1 MSRQSGPIHFRP
13 ITDSTS
19 ELTALVTSFPSF
31 GSAGASSSLTSFST
45 STSGPSFS
53 SASIPSLSSASG
65 SGSGLGI
72 TARGGIDPLDVV
84 LLFDDKVSVNATSDK
99 VRETVTRII
108 LNDSDYN
115 ASVHDPTINFQDNG
129 LNNWWAMLAVVLVVG
144 TAAGNILVCLAI
156 TWEKRL
162 QNVTNYF
169 LMSLAIT
176 DLMVAILVMPLGILT
191 LVRGYFPLPP
201 IYCLAWIC
209 LDVLFCTA
217 SIMHLCTISVDR
229 YLSLRYPMKFGRNK
243 TRKRVVLKIVFVWL
257 LSIAMS
263 LPLSLMYSQD
273 DASVLVDGACQ
284 IPDPLYKLIGS
295 IICFYIPLGVML
307 LTYALTVR
315 LLAEQRQNIGGTPGF
330 DRHGTWRRLLVSKG
344 SAGSSGTPQ
353 HTSAASTDTEPTTLD
368 TQELWMPES
377 KPPPSAVLAL
387 QAFGAEMLKLSKGL
401 EGMGNFTADQTP
413 IVTPKSTSHQQQQ
426 LSLES
431 NRSRNGGGE
440 SAGSSETGSRVS
452 LPQDDSPQPWRH
464 RRRASTYNEAYL
476 QRLES
481 SPKMRKRAFSFH
493 ESNLPGRVAS
503 RSFREHNHALKTDPD
518 PALPPPCT
526 CPYFGESS
534 KKPPASSGEVVIVS
548 SDSLKPIAG
557 KNLNIG
563 PSGKNLRG
571 ETINKTLEGSN
582 SVVTWRGNRRGSS
595 VGSTRTVLTSSCPT
609 PLRRA
614 VTMRAH
620 NGATSLSR
628 SSNSSSPC
636 LLKYPGVRTPH
647 SRNSSVMSRN
657 SSGRGQ
663 VIRLEQKATKVLGVV
678 FFTFVILW
686 SPFFVLNLVPAICP
700 DCEKQIDRKIFD
712 LVTWLG
718 YSSSMVNPIFYTIFN
733 KVFRQAFKRVLLCQ
747 YRKPVWRPVR

>member
-1 MSRQSGPIHFRP
+1 MTRQSGAIHFRGL
-13 ITDSTS
+13 TDSTR
-19 ELTALVTSFPSF
+19 ELTTLVTSY
-31 GSAGASSSLTSFST
+31 SSLRSISRSISSGSFST
-45 STSGPSFS
+45 FTSIS
-53 SASIPSLSSASG
+53 SSSSSSDPEYG
-65 SGSGLGI
+65 S
-72 TARGGIDPLDVV
+72 IDPLDVV
-84 LLFDDKVSVNATSDK
+84 LLFDDKVSVNGSESASGGDK
-99 VRETVTRII
+99 VRETFTGII
-108 LNDSDYN
+108 LNGSDYN
-115 ASVHDPTINFQDNG
+115 ESVHDLTVNLQDNG

-191 LVRGYFPLPP
+191 LVRGYFPLSP
-201 IYCLAWIC
+201 IWCLAWIC

-243 TRKRVVLKIVFVWL
+243 TRKRVVLKIVFVWI

-330 DRHGTWRRLLVSKG
+330 DRHGTWRPLPTSTG

-401 EGMGNFTADQTP
+401 EGMGHFAGDQTP
-413 IVTPKSTSHQQQQ
+413 IVAPSTSHQHQQI
-426 LSLES
+426 SLDRNS
-431 NRSRNGGGE
+431 FRNGVGE
-440 SAGSSETGSRVS
+440 RESLASSETGSRAS
-452 LPQDDSPQPWRH
+452 LPQDTESPTPWKQ

-476 QRLES
+476 QRMES

-493 ESNLPGRVAS
+493 ESNLLAKSGG
-503 RSFREHNHALKTDPD
+503 KDPS
-518 PALPPPCT
+518 LPPPCT

-534 KKPPASSGEVVIVS
+534 KKPPVNSGEVVIVS
-548 SDSLKPIAG
+548 SDSLKLIAAKNLTVAG
-557 KNLNIG
+557 KSQRPEN
-563 PSGKNLRG
+563 
-571 ETINKTLEGSN
+571 NKTFEGSN
-582 SVVTWRGNRRGSS
+582 SVVTWKGNRRGSS
-595 VGSTRTVLTSSCPT
+595 IGSTRTVLTSSYPT

-614 VTMRAH
+614 VTMKAH

-636 LLKYPGVRTPH
+636 LLRYPGVRTPH

-657 SSGRGQ
+657 SSNRGN
-663 VIRLEQKATKVLGVV
+663 VIRIEQKATKVLGVV

-686 SPFFVLNLVPAICP
+686 APFFVLNLVPAICP
-700 DCEKQIDRKIFD
+700 ACEKRIDKKIFD
-712 LVTWLG
+712 IATWLG
-718 YSSSMVNPIFYTIFN
+718 YSSSMVNPVFYTIFN
-733 KVFRQAFKRVLLCQ
+733 NIFRQAFKSVLLCR
-747 YRKPVWRPVR
+747 YRKPAWRPVR